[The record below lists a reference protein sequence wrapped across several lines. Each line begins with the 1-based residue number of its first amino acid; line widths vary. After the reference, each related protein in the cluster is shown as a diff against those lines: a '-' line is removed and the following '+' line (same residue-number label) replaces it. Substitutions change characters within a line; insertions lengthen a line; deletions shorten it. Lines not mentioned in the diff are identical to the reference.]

1 MPLVFELLLCIGLFS
16 LVRESEVTAAK
27 ASRTRQIYSLINAT
41 LSDSLNFVRVLEKL
55 DFFDTD
61 LESLMNGQIENL
73 TLAQNKLIELTGNE
87 PEYRQMLNE
96 YAERT
101 NELKRAY
108 AVMMPLYKEKEWG
121 KLLVHSIRLRRYYKN
136 LLTKGD
142 SVDRWKAMAHEDVEE
157 AEREPKLQAEL
168 RKKIKAVLACG
179 VIVSI
184 ISTVWLALFFSKQI
198 SGRLEIM
205 TANNKRFKEH
215 EPLLPQVPGS
225 DEIADLDRG
234 FHNMAKEMEA
244 ARQRDIA
251 AQRLRNQVV
260 AMVTHDLRTPLS
272 TVGAFIDFLDKNSFS
287 KEENRLREIAERNIG
302 RMSELIND
310 LLELEKLQSG
320 SLSLDRST
328 FSLAEA
334 ALEAKE
340 VVTALINAKNLQVRI
355 DGDCLVSADK
365 RRIVQVISNLLGNAA
380 KFSRA
385 ETEIRVAIEEEEDKA
400 LMEISDTGEG
410 ISQEKLAVIFE
421 PFQQAGSKAGG
432 SGLGLAICRE
442 LLRAHDGD
450 ISVKS
455 QLGTGSTFVFKIP
468 KSGAAV

>member
-1 MPLVFELLLCIGLFS
+1 VPLVFELLLCIGLFF
-16 LVRESEVTAAK
+16 LVRESEITAAK

-41 LSDSLNFVRVLEKL
+41 LSDSLNFVRILEKV

-73 TLAQNKLIELTGNE
+73 TKAQNKLIELTGNE
-87 PEYRQMLNE
+87 PEYREMLNE

-168 RKKIKAVLACG
+168 REKIKLVLAAG

-205 TANNKRFKEH
+205 AANNKRFTQH
-215 EPLLPQVPGS
+215 EALLPQVPGS

-234 FHNMAKEMEA
+234 FHNMAKEME
-244 ARQRDIA
+244 A

-272 TVGAFIDFLDKNSFS
+272 TVGAFIDHLNEDSLG
-287 KEENRLREIAERNIG
+287 KEEKRLREIAERNIS

-320 SLSLDRST
+320 TLLLDRST

-334 ALEAKE
+334 AHEAKE
-340 VVTALINAKNLQVRI
+340 VVTVLLNKKNLQVKVA
-355 DGDCLVSADK
+355 GDCQVNADK

-385 ETEIRVAIEEEEDKA
+385 ETEIKVSIQEEGEMA
-400 LMEISDTGEG
+400 RIEISDTGEG
-410 ISQEKLAVIFE
+410 ISQEKLDVIFE

-432 SGLGLAICRE
+432 SGLGLAICKA

-455 QLGTGSTFVFKIP
+455 QLGAGSIFVFKIP
-468 KSGAAV
+468 RGGPSVA